1 MEPPH
6 RSKTALTFF
15 ALLLDGAGLHA
26 GLLALF
32 QRQRPGARVG
42 LGVALGPR
50 ALGVTALRV
59 WWRRWCSGWLGY
71 KISSTGGGSGA
82 GNEISSGGGKKREKL
97 FGAWE
102 KANPPEIGGSGS
114 YGLGQWSGTHTHT
127 HTFMFRHA
135 QTSTRNIGLSEWFSE
150 FSSTNIFLTTL
161 KKLIRNAKF
170 QNDLSEHTG
179 DERRARVVWYGWLN
193 ARMKSASWKGFF
205 RFAGWYPPPWNCN
218 K

>member
-59 WWRRWCSGWLGY
+59 CWRRWCSGWLGY

-82 GNEISSGGGKKREKL
+82 GNEISSGGGKKKRKVIWSVRKGESPRNWGIPKL
-97 FGAWE
+97 RVRSVKW
-102 KANPPEIGGSGS
+102 
-114 YGLGQWSGTHTHT
+114 HTHT
-127 HTFMFRHA
+127 LIH
-135 QTSTRNIGLSEWFSE
+135 SCLD
-150 FSSTNIFLTTL
+150 TL
-161 KKLIRNAKF
+161 KQAHVTLGYQNGLVSLVLLI
-170 QNDLSEHTG
+170 
-179 DERRARVVWYGWLN
+179 
-193 ARMKSASWKGFF
+193 FF
-205 RFAGWYPPPWNCN
+205 
-218 K
+218 

>member
-6 RSKTALTFF
+6 RSKNALTFF

-59 WWRRWCSGWLGY
+59 CWRRWCSGWLGY

-82 GNEISSGGGKKREKL
+82 GNEISSGGGKKKRKVIWSVRKGESPRNWGIPKL
-97 FGAWE
+97 RVRSVKW
-102 KANPPEIGGSGS
+102 
-114 YGLGQWSGTHTHT
+114 HTHT
-127 HTFMFRHA
+127 LIH
-135 QTSTRNIGLSEWFSE
+135 SCLD
-150 FSSTNIFLTTL
+150 TL
-161 KKLIRNAKF
+161 KQAHVTLGYQNGLVSLVLLI
-170 QNDLSEHTG
+170 
-179 DERRARVVWYGWLN
+179 
-193 ARMKSASWKGFF
+193 FF
-205 RFAGWYPPPWNCN
+205 
-218 K
+218 